1 MGRVIP
7 FIACVLVHTIAT
19 ATVLVPAEFR
29 EIVGG
34 SEIIAHARIVDVR
47 PQWADGR
54 RWIDSIVTAEVLTS
68 LKGGVSDTV
77 TFKVPGGQL
86 GRYRSVV
93 VGAPV
98 FNKGDEAVLFLKQG
112 SEEWPSVFG
121 LNQGVFRVRRD
132 ARTGQ
137 QIVVPP
143 VMSAT
148 VATAASTAEGS
159 RSGAAP
165 SSASRCRSKPSAPGS
180 ARRWRRGR
188 RPRHRRREA
197 VDEPPRVAAAIALIA
212 ALAVPVGGVPEA
224 RHRRRRPDA

>member
-7 FIACVLVHTIAT
+7 FAACVLVTTLAH

-47 PQWADGR
+47 PEWADGR
-54 RWIDSIVTAEVLTS
+54 RWIDSVVTAEVVAY
-68 LKGGVSDTV
+68 LKGGSGDTI

-98 FNKGDEAVLFLKQG
+98 FARGDEAVLFLESRADDLPK
-112 SEEWPSVFG
+112 VFG
-121 LNQGVFRVRRD
+121 LNQGVFRIRAD

-137 QIVVPP
+137 RLVVPPP
-143 VMSAT
+143 VMSPAT
-148 VATAASTAEGS
+148 STDAQG
-159 RSGAAP
+159 RSQVVKRGALDRRPLVFEAFG
-165 SSASRCRSKPSAPGS
+165 AKVREAMTVNAQAPGR
-180 ARRWRRGR
+180 APKGR
-188 RPRHRRREA
+188 R
-197 VDEPPRVAAAIALIA
+197 
-212 ALAVPVGGVPEA
+212 
-224 RHRRRRPDA
+224 